1 MRGIVFGT
9 ALAFV
14 IAGAAHAG
22 DSPPAPAAVP
32 VTPPA
37 SAAPQADAIQA
48 DATQAKPSESHIA
61 AALALLDASN
71 SMNNVAQ
78 LIDSMWSVEAREI
91 KRAHPG
97 IDDKMLASTEKI
109 IRGAFTARQ
118 DEYKRMVAVVY
129 AEHFSEEDL
138 RALAAFY
145 RSDVG
150 KRYVATMPAMIK
162 DMTEVG
168 GVWAQGV
175 IGDIRQKIMDQM
187 NTKPGDHA

>member
-9 ALAFV
+9 ALAFA

-22 DSPPAPAAVP
+22 DSPLAPAAVP
-32 VTPPA
+32 PTPPV
-37 SAAPQADAIQA
+37 SAAPQAAA
-48 DATQAKPSESHIA
+48 VPAKPSESHIA
-61 AALALLDASN
+61 AALELLDASN

-97 IDDKMLASTEKI
+97 IDDKILASTEKI
-109 IRGAFTARQ
+109 IRDAFTARK
-118 DEYKRMVAVVY
+118 DEYKRMVAAVY

-138 RALAAFY
+138 RSLAAFY

-175 IGDIRQKIMDQM
+175 IGDIRQKIIDQM
-187 NTKPGDHA
+187 NNRPGDHA